1 MVLTDAR
8 VELAHYGIAERR
20 FRPEFRVAFDAW
32 RATSPETNPAAP
44 PGPTYMPQ
52 YVQPGLAQAQQLDDQ
67 ATQQFN
73 QGTSASSTSDDYI
86 RVTLFLASV
95 LFIVGI
101 STQFGGSGIRYALV
115 GLGVV
120 LLAGSLVSLSQLP
133 RPPG

>member
-1 MVLTDAR
+1 
-8 VELAHYGIAERR
+8 
-20 FRPEFRVAFDAW
+20 
-32 RATSPETNPAAP
+32 
-44 PGPTYMPQ
+44 MPQ